1 MDNPISDQCQ
11 RNNTKNILTFC
22 ANSNN
27 NPMVNTTT
35 EQGMTGEVISGNES
49 PRANETKGY
58 IKETVPKVPK
68 RKIVLTTVYRSK
80 DDFIRSRLF

>member
-1 MDNPISDQCQ
+1 MDNPISDQWQ

-49 PRANETKGY
+49 PRASETKGY
-58 IKETVPKVPK
+58 IKGIANRT
-68 RKIVLTTVYRSK
+68 
-80 DDFIRSRLF
+80 